1 MSKQL
6 GHFEFKEAQ
15 RRFKFIE
22 KVLKDTVRARRE
34 HGYSQRQQREIAR
47 IRREIVHQQLEET
60 WKKQE
65 LEAAKPSSM
74 FLEMAER
81 KGQEAEMVKGNREQK
96 VWGIEHRTPPG
107 RPNCCDQNVYNC
119 DRKTKEKTTQNAP
132 QHKVYDVNGEN
143 KKTKMKNKQETDH
156 NQQQPH
162 PIVNTVYSG
171 SIRNIKYDSRYDFGN
186 PTIGQTMRF
195 PSGYLRPSKNRK
207 HVNQEK
213 YM

>member
-47 IRREIVHQQLEET
+47 IRREIAHQQLEET

-65 LEAAKPSSM
+65 LEAAKPQK
-74 FLEMAER
+74 EKR
-81 KGQEAEMVKGNREQK
+81 QEAEMVKGKREQK

-132 QHKVYDVNGEN
+132 QRKVYDVNGEN